1 MKIEYNPGAGGLEGR
16 VTKELRDQKMLK
28 VNLEKE
34 LARLKKFK
42 RKGENSSMMSSATKS
57 K

>member
-34 LARLKKFK
+34 FTRLRKFK
-42 RKGENSSMMSSATKS
+42 RKSNENSSMNYSD
-57 K
+57 